1 MLAAILIYSIGV
13 FSSCSSDDDNNSAQ
27 LSDASKEIINKYQ
40 DKPFGFCTMASRT
53 EANKTYDITGG
64 GCYTYPVKEG
74 VTGVVI
80 LKSNGQDMKS
90 TIEETINDD
99 ANKIIIFDGSDGKF
113 IVSGNVK
120 ITASNKTL
128 LGINNASI
136 CTQWYLT
143 DDIKKALDDAGVP
156 QMNTSDGGGELPN
169 GTAVKEKAEY
179 NTRLILIEM
188 TGDSKEDYRKAGIFT
203 LNKCQNIIIRNLKL
217 VGPGAVDVGGNDLV
231 SCTGAVNCWIDH
243 CEFTDGL
250 DGNCDITKSSNFITV
265 SWCTFNY
272 TSRSYMHKNSNLI
285 GSSDS
290 EATGFLNTTFAYN
303 WWGTDCQQRMPMGR
317 VGKIHVL
324 NNYFSSIKPSNCI
337 NPRKNAEFLI
347 EGNYFDKGITTY
359 YSQRDAVS
367 VTWKPNNYIAESDTL
382 PSSFGTAVSVP
393 YTYITAPASDVP
405 TMVRRHAGATLFR

>member
-1 MLAAILIYSIGV
+1 MLAAILIYSIGF
-13 FSSCSSDDDNNSAQ
+13 FSPCLSDDDNNSVQ

-53 EANKTYDITGG
+53 DASSTYDITGG

-99 ANKIIIFDGSDGKF
+99 ANKIIIFDGSDGDF
-113 IVSGNVK
+113 IVSSNVK

-128 LGINNASI
+128 LGINNAKI

-143 DDIKKALDDAGVP
+143 DDMKKALDNAGVP
-156 QMNTSDGGGELPN
+156 QMSTSDGGGELPN
-169 GTAVKEKAEY
+169 GTAVKEEAEY
-179 NTRLILIEM
+179 NTRLILIKM
-188 TGDSKEDYRKAGIFT
+188 TGDSKEDYRKTGIFT

-217 VGPGAVDVGGNDLV
+217 VGPGAVDVGGNDLI
-231 SCTGAVNCWIDH
+231 SCIGAINCWIDH

-250 DGNCDITKSSNFITV
+250 DGNFDLTLSSDFTTI
-265 SWCTFNY
+265 SWCSFSY

-367 VTWKPNNYIAESDTL
+367 VTWKSNNYIAESDSL
-382 PSSFGTAVSVP
+382 PSSFGTTVSVP
-393 YTYITAPASDVP
+393 YTYITAPVTDVP
-405 TMVRRHAGATLFR
+405 TMVKQYAGATLFR

>member
-1 MLAAILIYSIGV
+1 MLTAILIYSMSV
-13 FSSCSSDDDNNSAQ
+13 FSSCTSDDDEQ
-27 LSDASKEIINKYQ
+27 LSDVTMDIINKYL
-40 DKPFGFCTMASRT
+40 DKPFGFCTAASRSD
-53 EANKTYDITGG
+53 ANSTYIISGG
-64 GCYTYPVKEG
+64 GCYTYPVAEG
-74 VTGVVI
+74 TKGVVV

-90 TIEETINDD
+90 TIEETIKDE
-99 ANKIIIFDGSDGKF
+99 ANRVIIFDGSEGDF
-113 IVSGNVK
+113 IVSANVK
-120 ITASNKTL
+120 ISTPNKTL
-128 LGINNASI
+128 LGINKARI
-136 CTQWYLT
+136 CTQWHLT
-143 DDIKKALDDAGVP
+143 DEMKKALNDAGIP
-156 QMNTSDGGGELPN
+156 NMSNSDGGGELPN
-169 GTAVKEKAEY
+169 GTTVKEEAEY
-179 NTRLILIEM
+179 HTRLILIEM
-188 TGDSKEDYRKAGIFT
+188 TGDSKEKYRKAGIFSIS
-203 LNKCQNIIIRNLKL
+203 NCQNIIIRNLKL

-265 SWCTFNY
+265 SWCTFSY
-272 TSRSYMHKNSNLI
+272 TSRSYMHQNCNLI

-303 WWGTDCQQRMPMGR
+303 WWDTDCHERMPLGR

-324 NNYFSSIKPSNCI
+324 NNYYSCAKPINSI

-347 EGNYFDKGITTY
+347 EGNYFDKGITSY

>member
-1 MLAAILIYSIGV
+1 MLTAILIYSMSV
-13 FSSCSSDDDNNSAQ
+13 FSSCTSDDDEQ
-27 LSDASKEIINKYQ
+27 LSDVTMDIINKYQ
-40 DKPFGFCTMASRT
+40 DKPFGFCTAASRSD
-53 EANKTYDITGG
+53 ANSTYIISGG
-64 GCYTYPVKEG
+64 GCYTYPVAEG
-74 VTGVVI
+74 TKGVVV

-90 TIEETINDD
+90 TIEETIKDE
-99 ANKIIIFDGSDGKF
+99 ANRVIIFDGSEGDF
-113 IVSGNVK
+113 IVSANVK
-120 ITASNKTL
+120 ISTPNKTL
-128 LGINNASI
+128 LGINKARI
-136 CTQWYLT
+136 CTQWHLT
-143 DDIKKALDDAGVP
+143 DEMKKALNDAGIP
-156 QMNTSDGGGELPN
+156 NMSNSDGGGELPN
-169 GTAVKEKAEY
+169 GTTVKEEAEY
-179 NTRLILIEM
+179 HTRLILIEM
-188 TGDSKEDYRKAGIFT
+188 TGDSKEKYRKAGIFSIS
-203 LNKCQNIIIRNLKL
+203 NCQNIIIRNLKL

-243 CEFTDGL
+243 CDFTDGL

-265 SWCTFNY
+265 SWCTFSY
-272 TSRSYMHKNSNLI
+272 TSRSYMHQNCNLI

-303 WWGTDCQQRMPMGR
+303 WWGTDCHERMPLGR

-324 NNYFSSIKPSNCI
+324 NNYYSCAKPINSI

-347 EGNYFDKGITTY
+347 EGNYFDKGITSY

>member
-1 MLAAILIYSIGV
+1 MYLTAILIYSMSV
-13 FSSCSSDDDNNSAQ
+13 FSSCTSDDDEQ
-27 LSDASKEIINKYQ
+27 LSDVTMDIINKYQ
-40 DKPFGFCTMASRT
+40 DKPFGFCTAASRSD
-53 EANKTYDITGG
+53 ANSTYIISGG
-64 GCYTYPVKEG
+64 GCYTYPVAEG
-74 VTGVVI
+74 TKGVVV

-90 TIEETINDD
+90 TIEETIKDE
-99 ANKIIIFDGSDGKF
+99 ANRVIIFDGSEGDF
-113 IVSGNVK
+113 IVSANVK
-120 ITASNKTL
+120 ISTPNKTL
-128 LGINNASI
+128 LGINNARI
-136 CTQWYLT
+136 CTQWHLT
-143 DDIKKALDDAGVP
+143 DEMKKALNDAGIP
-156 QMNTSDGGGELPN
+156 NMSNSDGGGELPN
-169 GTAVKEKAEY
+169 RTTVKEEAEY
-179 NTRLILIEM
+179 HTRLILIEM
-188 TGDSKEDYRKAGIFT
+188 TGDSKEKYRKAGIFSIS
-203 LNKCQNIIIRNLKL
+203 NCQNIIIRNLKL

-265 SWCTFNY
+265 SWCTFSY
-272 TSRSYMHKNSNLI
+272 TSRSYMHQNCNLI

-303 WWGTDCQQRMPMGR
+303 WWGTDCHERMPMGR
-317 VGKIHVL
+317 VGKIQVL
-324 NNYFSSIKPSNCI
+324 NNYYSCAKPINSI

-347 EGNYFDKGITTY
+347 EGNYFDKGITSY